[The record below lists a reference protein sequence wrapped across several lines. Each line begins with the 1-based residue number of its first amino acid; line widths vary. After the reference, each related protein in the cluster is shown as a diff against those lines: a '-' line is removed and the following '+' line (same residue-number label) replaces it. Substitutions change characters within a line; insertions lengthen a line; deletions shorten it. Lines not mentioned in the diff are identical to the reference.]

1 MQSTY
6 SQDWLCRRI
15 VAESRDAIIFADKDG
30 LIRLWNAGAEAMF
43 GYRADEM
50 EGQSLD
56 RIIPE
61 ALRAR
66 HNEGFRRVMAKGESK
81 YAADLLAV
89 PGLKKDGSR
98 ISLEFT
104 ITLVKDGEGEVLG
117 AAAILRDVTA
127 RWQRDQEI
135 KKRLAEVEGGRGG
148 RGPFPDKED
157 LRTRP

>member
-1 MQSTY
+1 MDQADFR
-6 SQDWLCRRI
+6 DWLCRRL
-15 VAESRDAIIFADKDG
+15 VATSLDAIIFADKDG

-43 GYRADEM
+43 GYRAAEM

-61 ALRAR
+61 PLRAR
-66 HNEGFRRVMAKGESK
+66 HNEGFRRVMATGQSR

-104 ITLVKDGEGEVLG
+104 LTLIQDDGGQVLG
-117 AAAILRDVTA
+117 AAAIIRDVTA
-127 RWQRDQEI
+127 RWQRDQAL
-135 KKRLAEVEGGRGG
+135 KKRLAALA
-148 RGPFPDKED
+148 GPE
-157 LRTRP
+157 

>member
-1 MQSTY
+1 MNHAGFR
-6 SQDWLCRRI
+6 DWLCCRL
-15 VAESRDAIIFADKDG
+15 VATSRDAIIFADKDG

-43 GYRADEM
+43 GYRAAEM

-66 HNEGFRRVMAKGESK
+66 HNEGFRRVMATGESR

-89 PGLKKDGSR
+89 PGLRKDGAR

-104 ITLVKDGEGEVLG
+104 VTLIKDDAGAVLG
-117 AAAILRDVTA
+117 AAAIIRDVTS
-127 RWQRDQEI
+127 RWQRDQKL
-135 KKRLAEVEGGRGG
+135 KKRLAELEGQGRLCTNPG
-148 RGPFPDKED
+148 
-157 LRTRP
+157 

>member
-1 MQSTY
+1 MNQAGFR
-6 SQDWLCRRI
+6 DWLCCRL

-30 LIRLWNAGAEAMF
+30 MVRLWNTGAEAMF
-43 GYRADEM
+43 GYRAAEM

-66 HNEGFRRVMAKGESK
+66 HNEGFRRVMATGESR

-89 PGLKKDGSR
+89 PGLRKDGVR

-104 ITLVKDGEGEVLG
+104 ITLIKDDEGSVLG
-117 AAAILRDVTA
+117 AAAIIRDVSI
-127 RWQRDQEI
+127 RRQRDQEL
-135 KKRLAEVEGGRGG
+135 KKRLAALEAGLEQGA
-148 RGPFPDKED
+148 K
-157 LRTRP
+157 